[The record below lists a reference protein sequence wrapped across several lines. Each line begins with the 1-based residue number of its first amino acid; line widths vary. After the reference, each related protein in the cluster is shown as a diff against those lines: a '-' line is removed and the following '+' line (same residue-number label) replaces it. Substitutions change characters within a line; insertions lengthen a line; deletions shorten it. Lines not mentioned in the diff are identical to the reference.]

1 MKRFFT
7 FLMAVWALLSI
18 SQTVKAVDFCIM
30 GTFDGKNRPDW
41 TKLDDK
47 NMDLVGTNKYSQT
60 YQCTKAG
67 EYRFRFVVEGWKGEI
82 CPEQSPYDLTQAS
95 PSCDVFYTDQTG
107 RSDNYFYVNMESG
120 KTYTFT
126 LDDTSAKNRKVACTV
141 SGSSTTPTENYAK
154 FYLIGNLKADT
165 DWAEETKTNPF
176 TTTDGKTYTYTF
188 KGVEKTVYFRVVGYE
203 SNGNKFKENLAPDA
217 KEDKALTTTYEEVAY
232 KPYDD
237 AKAWTLNASSD
248 KTYTITLLYNGTTSN
263 PQIKYTEEGGGSVTP
278 PTPSTNPIANR
289 KYSEGYY
296 LVGNFFNFDGPTI
309 NYDDA
314 VFKFKQQKD
323 DAEGNAVYM
332 VEIPATLTA
341 RAQVMSVDATRTPV
355 AVYGPGEVLAI
366 NNSTL
371 PVGTDNQTATTGIQ
385 NLKSST
391 EIKDDGTNYWN
402 MTTRR
407 TQYDGVGQDG
417 SYKYYIT
424 VDKTTGKPSKWEIK
438 YTDLKRVAYLL
449 STNPL
454 GSALTVGSTR
464 VQNTFES
471 DNDKNK
477 ANFGSG
483 RYYGSLYMDKDD
495 EYYGVSNDLR
505 GNENVSKHS
514 YGYGAIENDI
524 DRPTYNKLFLF
535 GNGGLDVTKS
545 ENTKAAANWGTFKCP
560 TEGGVRVLEFN
571 TNKGNNDVE
580 SAHGG
585 TGAEFQM
592 RSDREIITSLSMVGP
607 AIPGTTTGNKWDW
620 ASPVA
625 DMDFD
630 VSENCYKLT
639 IATTEENRNKVFR
652 FVGNHTQKINW
663 FENSNVD
670 QKEMA
675 AKYND
680 DGTFGTGH
688 TASPSDPNEVSYT
701 QTGLDPKDKSN
712 DDKLNILWNRPAGT
726 WTVRFHIYTYSSQDG
741 NAPSFRYFYTINK
754 NSNLE
759 LRDFKDVVYMSEDN
773 VRNIKNRGDYQ
784 YFRTWSDDT
793 AWKRPK
799 NVDVFVVSEVTAADA
814 NNHVG
819 FKLKNINKFDSSE
832 DVIPAKTGVI
842 LALKEN
848 VEVPGAVFHK
858 RKSLITYNTL
868 DIQLEQAKNK
878 ELSYTGEGK
887 TNLLIPCTEAKNIPT
902 ADEEKVNYLF
912 GFYHAIHGL
921 GLDNE
926 TDKHGYIQ
934 NDYLLGFWISNG
946 KGLTY
951 ANSSYLPIKK
961 EIAEKLN
968 LGTSNDFSVLQNQSG
983 SAKKIPAL
991 FFDFGAVDNDVTGI
1005 QGVVE
1010 SKTVL
1015 DGKYYTLSGQQ
1026 VEHPT
1031 VGGIYIHNGK
1041 KYVIK

>member
-1 MKRFFT
+1 
-7 FLMAVWALLSI
+7 MAVWALLSI
-18 SQTVKAVDFCIM
+18 SQTVKAADEVYLLTGENINGAGGSYDIPSNHKM
-30 GTFDGKNRPDW
+30 EPESGD
-41 TKLDDK
+41 
-47 NMDLVGTNKYSQT
+47 T
-60 YQCTKAG
+60 YKIKI
-67 EYRFRFVVEGWKGEI
+67 ESS
-82 CPEQSPYDLTQAS
+82 SP
-95 PSCDVFYTDQTG
+95 DVFYFRVGVNSSNKYQLAPSTDQ
-107 RSDNYFYVNMESG
+107 
-120 KTYTFT
+120 
-126 LDDTSAKNRKVACTV
+126 
-141 SGSSTTPTENYAK
+141 
-154 FYLIGNLKADT
+154 
-165 DWAEETKTNPF
+165 
-176 TTTDGKTYTYTF
+176 
-188 KGVEKTVYFRVVGYE
+188 
-203 SNGNKFKENLAPDA
+203 
-217 KEDKALTTTYEEVAY
+217 EV
-232 KPYDD
+232 
-237 AKAWTLNASSD
+237 LS
-248 KTYTITLLYNGTTSN
+248 I
-263 PQIKYTEEGGGSVTP
+263 TEEGASISAKSASEKDKDAWKVSFDKNTYEYITIHVVIKGETKVWVDGKKKDSGTVTP
-278 PTPSTNPIANR
+278 PTPSGENPIAKR

-296 LVGNFFNFDGPTI
+296 LVGNFFNFDGDDI
-309 NYDDA
+309 NYKDA

-323 DAEGNAVYM
+323 DEEGNAVYM
-332 VEIPATLTA
+332 LEIPATLTA

-355 AVYGPGEVLAI
+355 AVYGPGIVRAI

-371 PVGTDNQTATTGIQ
+371 PVGEDNQTATTGIQ
-385 NLKSST
+385 NLTPST
-391 EIKDDGTNYWN
+391 EMVDDGTNCWD

-407 TQYDGVGQDG
+407 TQSDGVGQDG

-454 GSALTVGSTR
+454 SSALTVGSTR
-464 VQNTFES
+464 AKNTFEGQ
-471 DNDKNK
+471 NDKNQ
-477 ANFGSG
+477 ANFNSG
-483 RYYGSLYMDKDD
+483 KYFGSLYMDKDD
-495 EYYGVSNDLR
+495 EYYGVSNDLAS
-505 GNENVSKHS
+505 NESMRNYS
-514 YGYGAIENDI
+514 YGYGAIENNI

-535 GNGGLDVTKS
+535 GNGGLDVTNDK
-545 ENTKAAANWGTFKCP
+545 NTKAAANWGTFKCP
-560 TEGGVRVLEFN
+560 TESGVYVIEFN
-571 TNKGNNDVE
+571 TNKGDNTTV
-580 SAHGG
+580 SPAHGG
-585 TGAEFQM
+585 TGAEIQKKDY
-592 RSDREIITSLSMVGP
+592 RKVITSLSMVGP

-620 ASPVA
+620 ASTVA
-625 DMDFD
+625 NMDFD

-639 IATTEENRNKVFR
+639 IATTEENRNQVFR
-652 FVGNHTQKINW
+652 FVGNHTQEINW

-670 QKEMA
+670 QSEMA

-680 DGTFGTGH
+680 DGKFGSIGH

-701 QTGLDPKDKSN
+701 QNGLDPKDKSN
-712 DDKLNILWNRPAGT
+712 EDNLNIIWNRPAGT
-726 WTVRFHIYTYSSQDG
+726 WTVRFHIYTYLIGD
-741 NAPSFRYFYTINK
+741 NPSFRYFYTINK

-799 NVDVFVVSEVTAADA
+799 NVDVFVVSEVTPADA

-832 DVIPAKTGVI
+832 DVIPANTGVI

-887 TNLLIPCTEAKNIPT
+887 NNLLVQCFDAKNIPT
-902 ADEEKVNYLF
+902 EDEENVNYLF

-926 TDKHGYIQ
+926 TDKQGYIQ

-951 ANSSYLPIKK
+951 ANSSYLHIKK

-968 LGTSNDFSVLQNQSG
+968 LGTSNDFRVLQNQSG

>member
-18 SQTVKAVDFCIM
+18 SQTVKAANYYITGFFVE
-30 GTFDGKNRPDW
+30 GQEW
-41 TKLDDK
+41 TKLDGK
-47 NMDLVGTNKYSQT
+47 NMESVGNNQYSQT
-60 YQCTKAG
+60 YQCETTGK
-67 EYRFRFVVEGWKGEI
+67 YCFRFAGDDLPYQM
-82 CPEQSPYDLTQAS
+82 CPYQSSYELTKAS
-95 PSCDVFYTDQTG
+95 PSYGVSYTYQEG
-107 RSDNYFYVNMESG
+107 KANNYFFVNMESG
-120 KTYTFT
+120 KAYTFT
-126 LDDTSAKNRKVACTV
+126 FDDSNKTVACKV

-154 FYLIGNLKADT
+154 FYLLGSMNDWKGT
-165 DWAEETKTNPF
+165 DYPF
-176 TTTDGKTYTYTF
+176 TTTDNVSYTCTLSGKSGLLYF
-188 KGVEKTVYFRVVGYE
+188 KPKSSADGTW
-203 SNGNKFKENLAPDA
+203 LAPGA
-217 KEDKALTTTYEEVAY
+217 SNAYITTEYQSTTAGNG
-232 KPYDD
+232 
-237 AKAWTLNASSD
+237 AWMLEASSE
-248 KTYTITLLYNGTTSN
+248 KTYTITLDCSN
-263 PQIKYTEEGGGSVTP
+263 AATPKIKYSEQGSGSVTP
-278 PTPSTNPIANR
+278 PTPLTNPIANR

-296 LVGNFFNFDGPTI
+296 LVGNFFNFDGDTI
-309 NYDDA
+309 NYKDA

-323 DAEGNAVYM
+323 DEEGNAVYM
-332 VEIPATLTA
+332 LEIPATLTA

-371 PVGTDNQTATTGIQ
+371 PVGTDNQTATTGIKD
-385 NLKSST
+385 LKSN
-391 EIKDDGTNYWN
+391 IKIEDGTNYWD

-407 TQYDGVGQDG
+407 TQKDGVGQDG

-424 VDKTTGKPSKWEIK
+424 VDKATGEPSKWEIK
-438 YTDLKRVAYLL
+438 YTDLKRVAFLL
-449 STNPL
+449 STSPF

-464 VQNTFES
+464 AKNTFES
-471 DNDKNK
+471 ENDKPQAAFN
-477 ANFGSG
+477 SG
-483 RYYGSLYMDKDD
+483 KYFGSLYMDNDD
-495 EYYGVSNDLR
+495 EYYGVSNDLA
-505 GNENVSKHS
+505 GNNSLSSS
-514 YGYGAIENDI
+514 YDGYKAIENEI

-535 GNGGLDVTKS
+535 GNGGLDITQSDEAK
-545 ENTKAAANWGTFKCP
+545 KAAANWGTFKCP
-560 TEGGVRVLEFN
+560 ATSGVYVLEFN
-571 TNKGNNDVE
+571 TNKGNGNNE
-580 SAHGG
+580 AAHGG
-585 TGAEFQM
+585 TGAEILIVNN
-592 RSDREIITSLSMVGP
+592 REIITSLSMVGP

-639 IATTEENRNKVFR
+639 IATTEENRNQVFR

-663 FENSNVD
+663 FENSSVD
-670 QKEMA
+670 QSEMA

-701 QTGLDPKDKSN
+701 QNGLDEKDKSN
-712 DDKLNILWNRPAGT
+712 EDNLNIIWNRPAGT
-726 WTVRFHIYTYSSQDG
+726 WTVRFHIYTYSQDG
-741 NAPSFRYFYTINK
+741 NNPSYRYFYTINK

-759 LRDFKDVVYMSEDN
+759 LRDFKDVVYMSEEN
-773 VRNIKNRGDYQ
+773 VRIIKGRGKYQ
-784 YFRTWSDDT
+784 YFRSWSDDT

-814 NNHVG
+814 NNQVG
-819 FKLKNINKFDSSE
+819 FKLKNINNFDTSE
-832 DVIPAKTGVI
+832 DVIPANTGVI
-842 LALKEN
+842 LALKEGD
-848 VEVPGAVFHK
+848 EVPGAVFHK

-878 ELSYTGEGK
+878 DLSYSGKGK
-887 TNLLIPCTEAKNIPT
+887 TNLLVPCGEAKNIPT
-902 ADEEKVNYLF
+902 ADEKNVNYLF

-921 GLDNE
+921 GLDNAS
-926 TDKHGYIQ
+926 DKKGFNQ

-961 EIAEKLN
+961 KTAEKLN
-968 LGTSNDFSVLQNQSG
+968 LGTSNDFSALQNQSAG
-983 SAKKIPAL
+983 AKKIPAL
-991 FFDFGAVDNDVTGI
+991 FFDFSAVDNDVTGI

-1010 SKTVL
+1010 SKSVL

>member
-1 MKRFFT
+1 
-7 FLMAVWALLSI
+7 MAVWALLSI
-18 SQTVKAVDFCIM
+18 SQTVKAADYYIKGSFVE
-30 GTFDGKNRPDW
+30 GQEW
-41 TKLDDK
+41 TKLDGK
-47 NMDLVGTNKYSQT
+47 NMESVGDNKYSQT
-60 YQCTKAG
+60 YQCKTAG
-67 EYRFRFVVEGWKGEI
+67 KYCFRFAGDGLDYEM
-82 CPEQSPYDLTQAS
+82 CPHDPFYELTQVSYGVAS
-95 PSCDVFYTDQTG
+95 TNHDGKANY
-107 RSDNYFYVNMESG
+107 YFYVNMESG

-126 LDDTSAKNRKVACTV
+126 FDNSNPSNRTVACTV
-141 SGSSTTPTENYAK
+141 GGSSTTPTGNFAK
-154 FYLIGNLKADT
+154 FYLVGSMTGWDLENT
-165 DWAEETKTNPF
+165 DYPF
-176 TTTDGKTYTYTF
+176 ATTDGTNYTCTLSGKSGDLYF
-188 KGVEKTVYFRVVGYE
+188 KPKGFLADGTA
-203 SNGNKFKENLAPDA
+203 FKEMLGPDIDTPISTDFQA
-217 KEDKALTTTYEEVAY
+217 VKYGGG
-232 KPYDD
+232 
-237 AKAWTLNASSD
+237 AWTLFNASSG
-248 KTYTITLLYNGTTSN
+248 KTYTITLQYNGATSA
-263 PQIKYTEEGGGSVTP
+263 PQIKYSEQESGSVTP
-278 PTPSTNPIANR
+278 PTPLTNPIANR

-296 LVGNFFNFDGPTI
+296 LVGNFFNFDGDTI
-309 NYDDA
+309 NYKDA

-323 DAEGNAVYM
+323 DKDGNAVYM
-332 VEIPATLTA
+332 LEIPATLTA

-371 PVGTDNQTATTGIQ
+371 PVGTDNQTATTGIKD
-385 NLKSST
+385 LKSN
-391 EIKDDGTNYWN
+391 IKIEDGTNYWD

-407 TQYDGVGQDG
+407 TQNDGVGQDG

-424 VDKTTGKPSKWEIK
+424 VDKATGEPSKWEIK
-438 YTDLKRVAYLL
+438 YTDLKRVAFLL
-449 STNPL
+449 STNPF

-464 VQNTFES
+464 AKNTFES
-471 DNDKNK
+471 ENDKPQAAFN
-477 ANFGSG
+477 SG
-483 RYYGSLYMDKDD
+483 KYFGSLYMDNDD
-495 EYYGVSNDLR
+495 EYYGVSNDLA
-505 GNENVSKHS
+505 GNNSLSSS
-514 YGYGAIENDI
+514 YDGYKAIENEI

-535 GNGGLDVTKS
+535 GNGGLDITQSDEAK
-545 ENTKAAANWGTFKCP
+545 KAAANWGTFKCP
-560 TEGGVRVLEFN
+560 ATSGVFVLELN
-571 TNKGNNDVE
+571 TNKGNGINE
-580 SAHGG
+580 AAHGG
-585 TGAEFQM
+585 TGAEILIANN
-592 RSDREIITSLSMVGP
+592 REIITSLSMVGP

-639 IATTEENRNKVFR
+639 IATTEENRNQVFR

-663 FENSNVD
+663 FENSSVD
-670 QKEMA
+670 QSEKA
-675 AKYND
+675 AMYNA
-680 DGTFGTGH
+680 DGTFGIGH

-701 QTGLDPKDKSN
+701 QNGTAETDKSKDEN
-712 DDKLNILWNRPAGT
+712 LNIIWNRPAGT
-726 WTVRFHIYTYSSQDG
+726 WTVRFHIYTYSQDG
-741 NAPSFRYFYTINK
+741 NNPSYRYFYTINK

-759 LRDFKDVVYMSEDN
+759 LRDFKDVVYMSEEN

-819 FKLKNINKFDSSE
+819 FKLKNINGFDSSE
-832 DVIPAKTGVI
+832 DVIPANTGVI

-848 VEVPGAVFHK
+848 VKVPGAVFHK

-887 TNLLIPCTEAKNIPT
+887 NNLLVQCFDAKNIPT
-902 ADEEKVNYLF
+902 EDEENVNYLF

-926 TDKHGYIQ
+926 TDKQGYIQ

-951 ANSSYLPIKK
+951 ANSSYLHIKK

-968 LGTSNDFSVLQNQSG
+968 LGTSNDFSALQNQSG
-983 SAKKIPAL
+983 SVKKIPAL

>member
-18 SQTVKAVDFCIM
+18 SQTVKAADYYIM
-30 GTFDGKNRPDW
+30 GTFDGGDRGTW
-41 TKLDDK
+41 TKLDGK
-47 NMDLVGTNKYSQT
+47 NMDPVGNKQYSQT

-67 EYRFRFVVEGWKGEI
+67 KYYFVFTGDGLTWQM
-82 CPEQSPYDLTQAS
+82 CPYQSSYELTKAS
-95 PSCDVFYTDQTG
+95 PSYGVSYTYQEG
-107 RSDNYFYVNMESG
+107 KENNYFFVNMESG
-120 KTYTFT
+120 KAYTFT
-126 LDDTSAKNRKVACTV
+126 FDDSNKTVACKV

-154 FYLIGNLKADT
+154 FYLLGSMNDWKGT
-165 DWAEETKTNPF
+165 DYPF
-176 TTTDGKTYTYTF
+176 TTTDNVSYTCTLSGKSGLLYF
-188 KGVEKTVYFRVVGYE
+188 KPKSSADGTW
-203 SNGNKFKENLAPDA
+203 LAPGDNNA
-217 KEDKALTTTYEEVAY
+217 NITTEYQSTTAGNG
-232 KPYDD
+232 
-237 AKAWTLNASSD
+237 AWMLKASSD
-248 KTYTITLLYNGTTSN
+248 KTYTITLDCSN
-263 PQIKYTEEGGGSVTP
+263 AATPKIKYTEEGGGTVTP
-278 PTPSTNPIANR
+278 PTPPTPSGENPIANR

-296 LVGNFFNFDGPTI
+296 LVGNFFNFDGDTI
-309 NYDDA
+309 NYNDA

-332 VEIPATLTA
+332 LEIPATLTA

-385 NLKSST
+385 DLKSN
-391 EIKDDGTNYWN
+391 IKIEDGTNYWN

-407 TQYDGVGQDG
+407 TKRDGVGQDG

-424 VDKTTGKPSKWEIK
+424 VDPTTGEPRKWEIQ

-464 VQNTFES
+464 AKNTFEGE
-471 DNDKNK
+471 NDKIN
-477 ANFGSG
+477 ANFVSG
-483 RYYGSLYMDKDD
+483 KYFGSLYMDKDD
-495 EYYGVSNDLR
+495 EYYGVSNDLAS
-505 GNENVSKHS
+505 NECMSKYS
-514 YGYGAIENDI
+514 YGYGAIANDI

-535 GNGGLDVTKS
+535 GNGGLDVTQSK
-545 ENTKAAANWGTFKCP
+545 NTKAAANWGTFKCP
-560 TEGGVRVLEFN
+560 TESGVYVLEFN
-571 TNKGNNDVE
+571 TNKGDNTAI
-580 SAHGG
+580 SPAHGG
-585 TGAEFQM
+585 TGAEIQKKDY
-592 RSDREIITSLSMVGP
+592 RKAITSLSMVGP

-639 IATTEENRNKVFR
+639 IATTEENRNQVFR
-652 FVGNHTQKINW
+652 FVGNHTQEINW

-670 QKEMA
+670 QSEMA

-680 DGTFGTGH
+680 DGKFGIGH

-701 QTGLDPKDKSN
+701 QNGLDPKDKSN
-712 DDKLNILWNRPAGT
+712 EDNLNIIWNRPAGT
-726 WTVRFHIYTYSSQDG
+726 WTVRFHIYTYLIGD
-741 NAPSFRYFYTINK
+741 NPSFRYFYTINK

-759 LRDFKDVVYMSEDN
+759 LRDFKDVVYMSEEN
-773 VRNIKNRGDYQ
+773 VRNIENRGNYQ

-819 FKLKNINKFDSSE
+819 FKLKNINNFDSSE
-832 DVIPAKTGVI
+832 DVIPANTGVI

-848 VEVPGAVFHK
+848 VKVPGAVFHK

-887 TNLLIPCTEAKNIPT
+887 TNLLEKCFGAKNIPT
-902 ADEEKVNYLF
+902 EDKENVNYLF

-926 TDKHGYIQ
+926 TDKRGYIQ

-968 LGTSNDFSVLQNQSG
+968 LGTRNDFDALQNQSG

-1031 VGGIYIHNGK
+1031 AGGIYIHNGK

>member
-18 SQTVKAVDFCIM
+18 SQTVKAADVTVYFQCPGDWRTPVCAYAYNSETDKNSEWDNAPEGSEFTTSNGVKLWKC
-30 GTFDGKNRPDW
+30 TFDSKYENVIFKEPYVKDVASKQYPSKTGFTVENNYVYTSTGTTGTPLSEFDNGG
-41 TKLDDK
+41 TTPSTFAKL
-47 NMDLVGTNKYSQT
+47 
-60 YQCTKAG
+60 
-67 EYRFRFVVEGWKGEI
+67 
-82 CPEQSPYDLTQAS
+82 
-95 PSCDVFYTDQTG
+95 
-107 RSDNYFYVNMESG
+107 YVWRNI
-120 KTYTFT
+120 
-126 LDDTSAKNRKVACTV
+126 
-141 SGSSTTPTENYAK
+141 SGSSWIDNDFSRE
-154 FYLIGNLKADT
+154 
-165 DWAEETKTNPF
+165 F
-176 TTTDGKTYTYTF
+176 TTSDGKTYQYVFGTDYTNAF
-188 KGVEKTVYFRVVGYE
+188 SNNTEDFYFRVKTESKQYAPQTNDDPVGTEYTSANE
-203 SNGNKFKENLAPDA
+203 SNNGAWKLTMTKGKSYTLIFDYENM
-217 KEDKALTTTYEEVAY
+217 
-232 KPYDD
+232 
-237 AKAWTLNASSD
+237 
-248 KTYTITLLYNGTTSN
+248 
-263 PQIKYTEEGGGSVTP
+263 QIKYSEQGSGTVTP
-278 PTPSTNPIANR
+278 PTPPTPLTNPIANR

-296 LVGNFFNFDGPTI
+296 LVGNFFNFDGDDI
-309 NYDDA
+309 NYKDA

-355 AVYGPGEVLAI
+355 AVYGPGEVFAI

-391 EIKDDGTNYWN
+391 EIVDDGTNCWD

-454 GSALTVGSTR
+454 SLALTVGSTR
-464 VQNTFES
+464 AKNTFEGQ
-471 DNDKNK
+471 NDKNQ
-477 ANFGSG
+477 ANFNSG
-483 RYYGSLYMDKDD
+483 KYFGSLYMDKDD
-495 EYYGVSNDLR
+495 EYYGVSNDLAS
-505 GNENVSKHS
+505 NESMSNYS
-514 YGYGAIENDI
+514 YGYGAIENNI

-535 GNGGLDVTKS
+535 GNGGLDVTQEK
-545 ENTKAAANWGTFKCP
+545 NTKAAANWGTFKCP
-560 TEGGVRVLEFN
+560 TESGVYVIEFN
-571 TNKGNNDVE
+571 TNKGDNTTI
-580 SAHGG
+580 SPAHGG
-585 TGAEFQM
+585 TGAEIQKKDN
-592 RSDREIITSLSMVGP
+592 RKVITSLSMVGP
-607 AIPGTTTGNKWDW
+607 AIPGTTTGNEWDW
-620 ASPVA
+620 ASTVA

-639 IATTEENRNKVFR
+639 IATTEENRNQVFR
-652 FVGNHTQKINW
+652 FVGNHTKEINW

-670 QKEMA
+670 QSEMA

-680 DGTFGTGH
+680 DGKFGIGH

-701 QTGLDPKDKSN
+701 QNGLDPKDKSN
-712 DDKLNILWNRPAGT
+712 EDNLNIIWNRPAGT
-726 WTVRFHIYTYSSQDG
+726 WTVRFHIYTYLIGD
-741 NAPSFRYFYTINK
+741 NPSFRYFYTINK

-773 VRNIKNRGDYQ
+773 VRNIKNRGNYQ

-819 FKLKNINKFDSSE
+819 FKLKNINNFDSSE

-878 ELSYTGEGK
+878 ELRYTGEGK

-926 TDKHGYIQ
+926 TDKQGYNQ
-934 NDYLLGFWISNG
+934 KDYLLGFWISNG

-968 LGTSNDFSVLQNQSG
+968 LGTSYDFRALQNQSG

>member
-1 MKRFFT
+1 
-7 FLMAVWALLSI
+7 MAVWALLSI
-18 SQTVKAVDFCIM
+18 SQTVKATDYYITGFFA
-30 GTFDGKNRPDW
+30 GESEW
-41 TKLDDK
+41 TKLDGK
-47 NMDLVGTNKYSQT
+47 NMESVGNNKYSQT
-60 YQCTKAG
+60 YQCTKSG
-67 EYRFRFVVEGWKGEI
+67 EYHFRFTGDGLGYEM
-82 CPEQSPYDLTQAS
+82 CPHDASCDLTKVSSYGVAS
-95 PSCDVFYTDQTG
+95 TNDEGKANY
-107 RSDNYFYVNMESG
+107 YFYVNMESG

-126 LDDTSAKNRKVACTV
+126 FDNSNPSNRTVACTV
-141 SGSSTTPTENYAK
+141 GGSSSTETGAK
-154 FYLIGNLKADT
+154 YYLIGSMTGWDFDNTDYPFATTDNVTYTCTLSGQSGKLYFKPRSSADKTWLAPGDT
-165 DWAEETKTNPF
+165 DAKITTEYQSTTAGNGAWILEE
-176 TTTDGKTYTYTF
+176 
-188 KGVEKTVYFRVVGYE
+188 
-203 SNGNKFKENLAPDA
+203 
-217 KEDKALTTTYEEVAY
+217 
-232 KPYDD
+232 
-237 AKAWTLNASSD
+237 ASSD
-248 KTYTITLLYNGTTSN
+248 KTYTITLDCSN
-263 PQIKYTEEGGGSVTP
+263 ASAPQIKYSEQGSGGVTP

-296 LVGNFFNFDGPTI
+296 LVGNFFNFDGDTI
-309 NYDDA
+309 NYKDA

-332 VEIPATLTA
+332 LEIPATLTA

-371 PVGTDNQTATTGIQ
+371 PVGTDNQTATTGIKD
-385 NLKSST
+385 LKSN
-391 EIKDDGTNYWN
+391 IKIEDGTNYWD

-407 TQYDGVGQDG
+407 TQKDGVGQDG

-424 VDKTTGKPSKWEIK
+424 VDKATGEPSKWEIK
-438 YTDLKRVAYLL
+438 YTDLKRVAFLL

-454 GSALTVGSTR
+454 SSALTVGSTR
-464 VQNTFES
+464 AKNTFEGPS
-471 DNDKNK
+471 DISQ
-477 ANFGSG
+477 ANFNSG
-483 RYYGSLYMDKDD
+483 KYFGSLYMDKDD
-495 EYYGVSNDLR
+495 EYYGVSNDLSVNR
-505 GNENVSKHS
+505 GVNYCYK
-514 YGYGAIENDI
+514 GYGAIDNNI

-535 GNGGLDVTKS
+535 GNGGLDVTNS
-545 ENTKAAANWGTFKCP
+545 ANTKAAADWGTFKCP
-560 TEGGVRVLEFN
+560 TKSGVYVLEFN
-571 TNKGNNDVE
+571 TNMGNNDIE
-580 SAHGG
+580 KYHGG
-585 TGAEFQM
+585 TGAEI
-592 RSDREIITSLSMVGP
+592 RKADYKVIKSLSMVGP
-607 AIPGTTTGNKWDW
+607 AIPGTTTADGKWIWGSD
-620 ASPVA
+620 VA

-639 IATTEENRNKVFR
+639 IATTDDNKNQVFR
-652 FVGNHTQKINW
+652 FVGNHKQAINW

-670 QKEMA
+670 QSEMA

-680 DGTFGTGH
+680 DGTFGIGH

-701 QTGLDPKDKSN
+701 TNGLTESTDED
-712 DDKLNILWNRPAGT
+712 LNILWNRPAGT
-726 WTVRFHIYTYSSQDG
+726 WTVRFHIYTYSQDG
-741 NAPSFRYFYTINK
+741 NNPSFRYFYTINK

-759 LRDFKDVVYMSEDN
+759 LRDFKDVVYMSEEN
-773 VRNIKNRGDYQ
+773 VRNIKNRGNYQ

-819 FKLKNINKFDSSE
+819 FKLKNINNFDSSE
-832 DVIPAKTGVI
+832 DVIPANTGVI

-848 VEVPGAVFHK
+848 VKVPGAVFHK

-887 TNLLIPCTEAKNIPT
+887 TNLLEKCFGAKNIPT
-902 ADEEKVNYLF
+902 EDKENVNYLF

-926 TDKHGYIQ
+926 TDKRGYIQ

-968 LGTSNDFSVLQNQSG
+968 LGTRNDFDALQNQSG

-1031 VGGIYIHNGK
+1031 AGGIYIHNGK

>member
-18 SQTVKAVDFCIM
+18 SQTGKAANYYITGFFVE
-30 GTFDGKNRPDW
+30 GQEW
-41 TKLDDK
+41 TKLDGK
-47 NMDLVGTNKYSQT
+47 NMESVGNNQYSQT
-60 YQCTKAG
+60 YQCETTGK
-67 EYRFRFVVEGWKGEI
+67 YCFRFAGDDLPYQM
-82 CPEQSPYDLTQAS
+82 CPYQSSYELTKAS
-95 PSCDVFYTDQTG
+95 PSYGVSYTYQEG
-107 RSDNYFYVNMESG
+107 KANNYFFVNMESG
-120 KTYTFT
+120 KAYTFT
-126 LDDTSAKNRKVACTV
+126 FDDSNKTVACKV

-154 FYLIGNLKADT
+154 FYLLGSMNDWKGT
-165 DWAEETKTNPF
+165 DYPF
-176 TTTDGKTYTYTF
+176 TTTDNVTYTCTLSGQSGKLFF
-188 KGVEKTVYFRVVGYE
+188 KPRSSADKTW
-203 SNGNKFKENLAPDA
+203 LAPGDTDA
-217 KEDKALTTTYEEVAY
+217 KITTEYQSTTAGNGAWILEE
-232 KPYDD
+232 
-237 AKAWTLNASSD
+237 ASSD
-248 KTYTITLLYNGTTSN
+248 KTYTITLDCSN
-263 PQIKYTEEGGGSVTP
+263 ASAPQIKYSEQGSGGVTPPTP

-296 LVGNFFNFDGPTI
+296 LVGNFFNFDGDTI
-309 NYDDA
+309 NYKDA

-323 DAEGNAVYM
+323 DEEGNAVYM
-332 VEIPATLTA
+332 LEIPATLTA
-341 RAQVMSVDATRTPV
+341 RAQVMSVDATGTPV

-371 PVGTDNQTATTGIQ
+371 PVGTDNQTATTGIKD
-385 NLKSST
+385 LKSN
-391 EIKDDGTNYWN
+391 IKIEDGTNYWN
-402 MTTRR
+402 METRR
-407 TQYDGVGQDG
+407 TKRDGVGQDG

-424 VDKTTGKPSKWEIK
+424 VDKATGEPSKWEIK
-438 YTDLKRVAYLL
+438 YTDLKRVAFLL

-464 VQNTFES
+464 AKNTFES
-471 DNDKNK
+471 ENDKPQAAFN
-477 ANFGSG
+477 SG
-483 RYYGSLYMDKDD
+483 KYFGSLYMDNDD
-495 EYYGVSNDLR
+495 EYYGVSNDLA
-505 GNENVSKHS
+505 GNNSLSSS
-514 YGYGAIENDI
+514 YGYKAIANEI

-535 GNGGLDVTKS
+535 GNGGLDITQSGEAK
-545 ENTKAAANWGTFKCP
+545 KAAANWGTFKCP
-560 TEGGVRVLEFN
+560 ATSGVYVLEFN
-571 TNKGNNDVE
+571 TNKGNGKNE
-580 SAHGG
+580 AAHGG
-585 TGAEFQM
+585 TGAEILIVNNK
-592 RSDREIITSLSMVGP
+592 EIINSLSMVGP
-607 AIPGTTTGNKWDW
+607 AIPGTTTADGEWNWGSD
-620 ASPVA
+620 VA

-639 IATTEENRNKVFR
+639 IATTDDNKNQVFR

-670 QKEMA
+670 KSEMA

-680 DGTFGTGH
+680 DGTYGIGH

-701 QTGLDPKDKSN
+701 QDGLNKNDKSN
-712 DDKLNILWNRPAGT
+712 EENLDIIWNRPAGT
-726 WTVRFHIYTYSSQDG
+726 WTVRFHIYTYSQNG
-741 NAPSFRYFYTINK
+741 NDPSFRYFYTINK

-759 LRDFKDVVYMSEDN
+759 LRDFKNVVYMSEDN
-773 VRNIKNRGDYQ
+773 VRNIKGRGNYQ
-784 YFRTWSDDT
+784 YFRSWSDDT

-814 NNHVG
+814 NNQVG
-819 FKLKNINKFDSSE
+819 FKLKNINNFDTSE

-842 LALKEN
+842 LALKEGD
-848 VEVPGAVFHK
+848 EVPGAVFHK

-887 TNLLIPCTEAKNIPT
+887 TNLLVPCLGAKNIPT
-902 ADEEKVNYLF
+902 ADEKNVNYLF

-921 GLDNE
+921 GLDNAS
-926 TDKHGYIQ
+926 DKKDFKQ

-968 LGTSNDFSVLQNQSG
+968 LGTSNDFSALQNQPAG
-983 SAKKIPAL
+983 AKKIPAL
-991 FFDFGAVDNDVTGI
+991 FFDFSAVDNDVTGI

-1010 SKTVL
+1010 SKSVL

>member
-18 SQTVKAVDFCIM
+18 SQTVKAADYYIM
-30 GTFDGKNRPDW
+30 GSFVEGQEW
-41 TKLDDK
+41 TKLDGK
-47 NMDLVGTNKYSQT
+47 NMESVGNNKYSQT
-60 YQCTKAG
+60 YQCKTAG
-67 EYRFRFVVEGWKGEI
+67 EYRFRFAGDDLNYQMCPHDASFELTKASSYGVASTNDEGKAN
-82 CPEQSPYDLTQAS
+82 Y
-95 PSCDVFYTDQTG
+95 
-107 RSDNYFYVNMESG
+107 YFYVKMESG

-126 LDDTSAKNRKVACTV
+126 FDNSDSNNRTVACTV
-141 SGSSTTPTENYAK
+141 GGSSTTPTGNFAK
-154 FYLIGNLKADT
+154 FYLVGSMTGWDLENT
-165 DWAEETKTNPF
+165 DYPF
-176 TTTDGKTYTYTF
+176 ATTDGTNYTCTLSGKSGDLYF
-188 KGVEKTVYFRVVGYE
+188 KPKGFLADGTA
-203 SNGNKFKENLAPDA
+203 FKEMLGPDIDTPISTDFQA
-217 KEDKALTTTYEEVAY
+217 VKYGGG
-232 KPYDD
+232 
-237 AKAWTLNASSD
+237 AWTLFNASSN
-248 KTYTITLLYNGTTSN
+248 KTYTITLQYNGATSA
-263 PQIKYTEEGGGSVTP
+263 PQIKYSEQGSGGVTP
-278 PTPSTNPIANR
+278 PAPSTNPIANR

-296 LVGNFFNFDGPTI
+296 LVGNFFNFDGDTI
-309 NYDDA
+309 NYKDA

-323 DAEGNAVYM
+323 DEEGNAVYM
-332 VEIPATLTA
+332 LEIPATLTA

-371 PVGTDNQTATTGIQ
+371 PIGTDNQTATTGIKD
-385 NLKSST
+385 LKSN
-391 EIKDDGTNYWN
+391 IKIEDGTNYWD

-424 VDKTTGKPSKWEIK
+424 VDKATGEPSKWEIK
-438 YTDLKRVAYLL
+438 YTDLKRVAFLL

-454 GSALTVGSTR
+454 SSALTVGSTR
-464 VQNTFES
+464 AKNTFEGQ
-471 DNDKNK
+471 NDKNQ
-477 ANFGSG
+477 ANFKSG
-483 RYYGSLYMDKDD
+483 KYFGSLYMDKDD
-495 EYYGVSNDLR
+495 EYYGVSNDLAS
-505 GNENVSKHS
+505 NESMRNHS
-514 YGYGAIENDI
+514 YGYGAIENNI

-535 GNGGLDVTKS
+535 GNDGLDVTNDK
-545 ENTKAAANWGTFKCP
+545 NTKAAANWGTFKCP
-560 TEGGVRVLEFN
+560 TERGVYVIEFN
-571 TNKGNNDVE
+571 TNKGDNTTI
-580 SAHGG
+580 SPAHGG
-585 TGAEFQM
+585 TGAEIQKKDN
-592 RSDREIITSLSMVGP
+592 RKVITSLSMVGP

-639 IATTEENRNKVFR
+639 IATTEENRNQVFR
-652 FVGNHTQKINW
+652 FVGNHTQEINW

-670 QKEMA
+670 QSEMA

-680 DGTFGTGH
+680 NGKFGIGH

-701 QTGLDPKDKSN
+701 QDGLNKNDKSN
-712 DDKLNILWNRPAGT
+712 EDNLDIIWNRPAGT
-726 WTVRFHIYTYSSQDG
+726 WTVRFHIYTYLNGD
-741 NAPSFRYFYTINK
+741 NPSFRYFYTINK

-759 LRDFKDVVYMSEDN
+759 LRDFKDVVYMSEEN

-799 NVDVFVVSEVTAADA
+799 NVDVFVVSEVTPADA

-819 FKLKNINKFDSSE
+819 FKLKNINNFDSSE
-832 DVIPAKTGVI
+832 DVIPANTGVI

-848 VEVPGAVFHK
+848 VEVPGAVFHT

-878 ELSYTGEGK
+878 ELSYTGD
-887 TNLLIPCTEAKNIPT
+887 NLLEKIFVVKNIPT

-921 GLDNE
+921 GLDNAI
-926 TDKHGYIQ
+926 DKQGYKQ

-968 LGTSNDFSVLQNQSG
+968 LGTSNDFSALQNQSG

>member
-18 SQTVKAVDFCIM
+18 SQTVKAADEVYLLTGQNIN
-30 GTFDGKNRPDW
+30 GAPGNYQIPSNHK
-41 TKLDDK
+41 
-47 NMDLVGTNKYSQT
+47 MDL
-60 YQCTKAG
+60 
-67 EYRFRFVVEGWKGEI
+67 
-82 CPEQSPYDLTQAS
+82 
-95 PSCDVFYTDQTG
+95 
-107 RSDNYFYVNMESG
+107 ESG
-120 KTYTFT
+120 DTYKIKIESNS
-126 LDDTSAKNRKVACTV
+126 D
-141 SGSSTTPTENYAK
+141 
-154 FYLIGNLKADT
+154 
-165 DWAEETKTNPF
+165 AEF
-176 TTTDGKTYTYTF
+176 
-188 KGVEKTVYFRVVGYE
+188 YFRVGVKNQYQ
-203 SNGNKFKENLAPDA
+203 LAPSTDQ
-217 KEDKALTTTYEEVAY
+217 EPL
-232 KPYDD
+232 
-237 AKAWTLNASSD
+237 S
-248 KTYTITLLYNGTTSN
+248 I
-263 PQIKYTEEGGGSVTP
+263 TEEGTPISAKSASEKDKDAWKVSFDKNTYEYITIHVVIKGETKVWVDGKKKSSGTVTP
-278 PTPSTNPIANR
+278 PIPSGKNPIANR

-296 LVGNFFNFDGPTI
+296 LVGNFFNFDGDTI
-309 NYDDA
+309 NYKDA

-332 VEIPATLTA
+332 LEIPATLTA
-341 RAQVMSVDATRTPV
+341 RAQVMSVDATGTPV
-355 AVYGPGEVLAI
+355 AVYGPGEVLPI

-371 PVGTDNQTATTGIQ
+371 PVGADSQTATT
-385 NLKSST
+385 
-391 EIKDDGTNYWN
+391 EIKDLKSNIKIENGTNYWD

-407 TQYDGVGQDG
+407 TKRDGVGQDG

-424 VDKTTGKPSKWEIK
+424 VDPTTGEPIKWEIK

-464 VQNTFES
+464 AKNTFEGH
-471 DNDKNK
+471 NDKNQ
-477 ANFGSG
+477 ANFNSG
-483 RYYGSLYMDKDD
+483 KYFGSLYMDNDD
-495 EYYGVSNDLR
+495 EYYGVSNDLAS
-505 GNENVSKHS
+505 NNSLSSS

-535 GNGGLDVTKS
+535 GNGGLDINQSDEAK
-545 ENTKAAANWGTFKCP
+545 KAAANWGTFKCP
-560 TEGGVRVLEFN
+560 ATSGVYVLEFN
-571 TNKGNNDVE
+571 TNKGNGNNE
-580 SAHGG
+580 AAHGG
-585 TGAEFQM
+585 TGAEILKVTN
-592 RSDREIITSLSMVGP
+592 REVITTLSMVGP

-680 DGTFGTGH
+680 DGKFGIGH

-701 QTGLDPKDKSN
+701 QNGLDKTDKSN
-712 DDKLNILWNRPAGT
+712 EDNLDIIWNRPAGT
-726 WTVRFHIYTYSSQDG
+726 WTVRFHIYTYSQDG
-741 NAPSFRYFYTINK
+741 NNPSYRYFYTINK

-759 LRDFKDVVYMSEDN
+759 LRDFKDVVYMSEEN
-773 VRNIKNRGDYQ
+773 VRNIKNRGNYQ

-799 NVDVFVVSEVTAADA
+799 NVDVFVVSKVTPADETH
-814 NNHVG
+814 NVG
-819 FKLKNINKFDSSE
+819 FELTKINNFDPSE
-832 DVIPAKTGVI
+832 DVIPANTGVI

-848 VEVPGAVFHK
+848 VDVPGAVFHK

-878 ELSYTGEGK
+878 YLSYTGEGK
-887 TNLLIPCTEAKNIPT
+887 NSLLIPCVKAKNIPT
-902 ADEEKVNYLF
+902 QEGDKVNYLF

-921 GLDNE
+921 GLDNAS
-926 TDKHGYIQ
+926 DKQGYNQ

-946 KGLTY
+946 NGMFY
-951 ANSSYLPIKK
+951 SNSCYLQIAKDT
-961 EIAEKLN
+961 AEKLN
-968 LGTSNDFSVLQNQSG
+968 LGTNNNTFGNIPTNSQGVKLV
-983 SAKKIPAL
+983 PAL
-991 FFDFGAVDNDVTGI
+991 LRDFANIDSDVTGI
-1005 QGVVE
+1005 KDVVNNGKL
-1010 SKTVL
+1010 S

-1031 VGGIYIHNGK
+1031 AGGIYIHNGK
-1041 KYVIK
+1041 KYIVK

>member
-1 MKRFFT
+1 
-7 FLMAVWALLSI
+7 MAVWTLLSI
-18 SQTVKAVDFCIM
+18 SQTVKAADYYIM
-30 GTFDGKNRPDW
+30 GSFVEGQEW
-41 TKLDDK
+41 TKLDGK
-47 NMDLVGTNKYSQT
+47 IMESVGNNKYSQT
-60 YQCTKAG
+60 YQCETTGK
-67 EYRFRFVVEGWKGEI
+67 YCFRFAGGDLPYQM
-82 CPEQSPYDLTQAS
+82 CPYQSSYELTKAS
-95 PSCDVFYTDQTG
+95 PSYGVSYTNQEG
-107 RSDNYFYVNMESG
+107 KANNYFFVNMESG
-120 KTYTFT
+120 KAYTFT
-126 LDDTSAKNRKVACTV
+126 FDDSNKTVACKV

-154 FYLIGNLKADT
+154 FYLLGSMNDWKGT
-165 DWAEETKTNPF
+165 DYPF
-176 TTTDGKTYTYTF
+176 TTTDNVSYTCTLSGKSGLLYF
-188 KGVEKTVYFRVVGYE
+188 KPKSSADGTWLASGG
-203 SNGNKFKENLAPDA
+203 SNAYITTEYQSTTAGNG
-217 KEDKALTTTYEEVAY
+217 
-232 KPYDD
+232 
-237 AKAWTLNASSD
+237 AWMLKASSD
-248 KTYTITLLYNGTTSN
+248 KTYTITLDCSN
-263 PQIKYTEEGGGSVTP
+263 AATPKIKYTEEGGGTVTP
-278 PTPSTNPIANR
+278 PTPPTPSGENPIANR
-289 KYSEGYY
+289 LYSEGYY
-296 LVGNFFNFDGPTI
+296 LVGNFFNFDGDTI
-309 NYDDA
+309 NYNDA

-332 VEIPATLTA
+332 LEIPATLTA

-385 NLKSST
+385 DLKSN
-391 EIKDDGTNYWN
+391 IKIEDGTNYWN

-407 TQYDGVGQDG
+407 TKRDGVGQDG

-424 VDKTTGKPSKWEIK
+424 VDPTTGEPRKWEIQ

-464 VQNTFES
+464 VKNTFES
-471 DNDKNK
+471 ENDKPQAAFN
-477 ANFGSG
+477 SG
-483 RYYGSLYMDKDD
+483 KYFGSLYMDNDD
-495 EYYGVSNDLR
+495 DYYGVSNDVASNNSL
-505 GNENVSKHS
+505 SS
-514 YGYGAIENDI
+514 SYYGYNAIENEI
-524 DRPTYNKLFLF
+524 DRPTYDKLFLF
-535 GNGGLDVTKS
+535 GNGGLNITQSDEAK
-545 ENTKAAANWGTFKCP
+545 KAAANWGTFKCP
-560 TEGGVRVLEFN
+560 ATSGIYVLEFN
-571 TNKGNNDVE
+571 TNKGNGNNE
-580 SAHGG
+580 AAHGG
-585 TGAEFQM
+585 TGAEILIVNN
-592 RSDREIITSLSMVGP
+592 SEIINSLSMVGP
-607 AIPGTTTGNKWDW
+607 AIPGTTTADGEWKWGSD
-620 ASPVA
+620 VA

-639 IATTEENRNKVFR
+639 ITTTDDNKNQVFR

-670 QKEMA
+670 QSEMA

-680 DGTFGTGH
+680 NGTFGIGH
-688 TASPSDPNEVSYT
+688 TASPSDPNDVSYT
-701 QTGLDPKDKSN
+701 KDGLNKNDKSN
-712 DDKLNILWNRPAGT
+712 EDNLDILWNRPAGT
-726 WTVRFHIYTYSSQDG
+726 WTVRFHIYTYSQDG
-741 NAPSFRYFYTINK
+741 NNPSFRYFYTINK

-759 LRDFKDVVYMSEDN
+759 LRDFKDVVYMSEEN
-773 VRNIKNRGDYQ
+773 VRNIKNRGNYQ

-819 FKLKNINKFDSSE
+819 FKLKNINNFDSSE
-832 DVIPAKTGVI
+832 DVIPANTGVI

-848 VEVPGAVFHK
+848 VKVPGAVFHK

-887 TNLLIPCTEAKNIPT
+887 TNLLEKCFGAKNIPT
-902 ADEEKVNYLF
+902 EDEKNVNYLF

-926 TDKHGYIQ
+926 TDKQGYNQ
-934 NDYLLGFWISNG
+934 KDYLLGFWISNG

-951 ANSSYLPIKK
+951 ANSSYLRIKK

-968 LGTSNDFSVLQNQSG
+968 LGTRNDFDALQNQSG

-1031 VGGIYIHNGK
+1031 AGGIYIHNGK

>member
-18 SQTVKAVDFCIM
+18 SQTVKAADYYIKGSFVE
-30 GTFDGKNRPDW
+30 GQEW
-41 TKLDDK
+41 TKLDGK
-47 NMDLVGTNKYSQT
+47 NMESVGDNKYSQT
-60 YQCTKAG
+60 YQCKTAG
-67 EYRFRFVVEGWKGEI
+67 KYCFRFAGDGLDYEM
-82 CPEQSPYDLTQAS
+82 CPHDPFYELTQVSYGVAS
-95 PSCDVFYTDQTG
+95 TNHDGKANY
-107 RSDNYFYVNMESG
+107 YFYVNMESG

-126 LDDTSAKNRKVACTV
+126 FDNSNPSNRTVACTV
-141 SGSSTTPTENYAK
+141 GGSSTTPTGNFAK
-154 FYLIGNLKADT
+154 FYLVGSMTGWNLKNT
-165 DWAEETKTNPF
+165 DYPF
-176 TTTDGKTYTYTF
+176 ATTDGTNYTCTLSGKSGDLYF
-188 KGVEKTVYFRVVGYE
+188 KPKGFLADGTA
-203 SNGNKFKENLAPDA
+203 FKEMLGPDIDTPISTDFQA
-217 KEDKALTTTYEEVAY
+217 VKYGGG
-232 KPYDD
+232 
-237 AKAWTLNASSD
+237 AWTLFNASSG
-248 KTYTITLLYNGTTSN
+248 KTYTITLQYNGATSA
-263 PQIKYTEEGGGSVTP
+263 PQIKYSEQESGSVTP
-278 PTPSTNPIANR
+278 PTPLTNPIANR

-296 LVGNFFNFDGPTI
+296 LVGNFFNFDGDTI
-309 NYDDA
+309 NYKDA

-323 DAEGNAVYM
+323 DKDGNAVYM
-332 VEIPATLTA
+332 LEIPATLTA

-371 PVGTDNQTATTGIQ
+371 PVGTDNQTATTGIKD
-385 NLKSST
+385 LKSN
-391 EIKDDGTNYWN
+391 IKIEDGTNYWD

-407 TQYDGVGQDG
+407 TQNDGVGQDG

-424 VDKTTGKPSKWEIK
+424 VDKATGEPSKWEIK
-438 YTDLKRVAYLL
+438 YTDLKRVAFLL
-449 STNPL
+449 STNPF

-464 VQNTFES
+464 AKNTFES
-471 DNDKNK
+471 ENDKPQAAFN
-477 ANFGSG
+477 SG
-483 RYYGSLYMDKDD
+483 KYFGSLYMDNDD
-495 EYYGVSNDLR
+495 EYYGVSNDLA
-505 GNENVSKHS
+505 GNNSLS
-514 YGYGAIENDI
+514 SFYDGYKAIKNEI

-535 GNGGLDVTKS
+535 GNGGLDITQSDEAK
-545 ENTKAAANWGTFKCP
+545 KAAANWGTFKCP
-560 TEGGVRVLEFN
+560 ATSGVYVLEFN
-571 TNKGNNDVE
+571 TNKGNGINE
-580 SAHGG
+580 AAHGG
-585 TGAEFQM
+585 TGAEILIANN
-592 RSDREIITSLSMVGP
+592 REIITSLSMVGP

-639 IATTEENRNKVFR
+639 IATTEENRNQVFR

-663 FENSNVD
+663 FENSSVD
-670 QKEMA
+670 QSEKA
-675 AKYND
+675 AIYNA
-680 DGTFGTGH
+680 DGTFGIGH

-701 QTGLDPKDKSN
+701 QNGTAETDKSKDEN
-712 DDKLNILWNRPAGT
+712 LNIIWNRPAGT
-726 WTVRFHIYTYSSQDG
+726 WTVRFHIYTYSQDG
-741 NAPSFRYFYTINK
+741 NNPSYRYFYTINK

-759 LRDFKDVVYMSEDN
+759 LRDFKDVVYMSEEN

-799 NVDVFVVSEVTAADA
+799 DVDVFVVSEVTAADA

-819 FKLKNINKFDSSE
+819 FKLKNINGFDSSE
-832 DVIPAKTGVI
+832 DVIPANTGVI

-848 VEVPGAVFHK
+848 VKVPGAVFHK

-887 TNLLIPCTEAKNIPT
+887 NNLLVQCFDAKNIPT
-902 ADEEKVNYLF
+902 EDEENVNYLF

-926 TDKHGYIQ
+926 TDKQGYIQ

-951 ANSSYLPIKK
+951 ANSSYLHIKK

-968 LGTSNDFSVLQNQSG
+968 LGTSNDFSALQNQSG

>member
-7 FLMAVWALLSI
+7 FLMAVWTLLSI
-18 SQTVKAVDFCIM
+18 SQTVKAANYYITGFFVE
-30 GTFDGKNRPDW
+30 GQEW
-41 TKLDDK
+41 TKLDGK
-47 NMDLVGTNKYSQT
+47 NMESVGNNQYSQT
-60 YQCTKAG
+60 YQCETTGKYCFRFAGDDLPYQMCPYQSSYELTKASSSYG
-67 EYRFRFVVEGWKGEI
+67 VSYTYQEGK
-82 CPEQSPYDLTQAS
+82 AN
-95 PSCDVFYTDQTG
+95 
-107 RSDNYFYVNMESG
+107 NYFFVNMESG
-120 KTYTFT
+120 KAYTFT
-126 LDDTSAKNRKVACTV
+126 FDDSNKTVACKV

-154 FYLIGNLKADT
+154 FYLLGSMNEWKGT
-165 DWAEETKTNPF
+165 DYPF
-176 TTTDGKTYTYTF
+176 TTTDNVSYTCTLSGKSGLLYF
-188 KGVEKTVYFRVVGYE
+188 KPKSSADGTW
-203 SNGNKFKENLAPDA
+203 LAPGA
-217 KEDKALTTTYEEVAY
+217 SNAYITTEYQSTTAGNG
-232 KPYDD
+232 
-237 AKAWTLNASSD
+237 AWMLEASSD
-248 KTYTITLLYNGTTSN
+248 KTYTITLDCSN
-263 PQIKYTEEGGGSVTP
+263 AATPKIKYSEQGSGSVTP
-278 PTPSTNPIANR
+278 PTPLTNPIANR

-296 LVGNFFNFDGPTI
+296 LVGNFFNFDGDTI
-309 NYDDA
+309 NYKDA

-323 DAEGNAVYM
+323 DEEGNAVYM
-332 VEIPATLTA
+332 LEIPATLTA

-371 PVGTDNQTATTGIQ
+371 PVGTDNQTATTGIKD
-385 NLKSST
+385 LKSN
-391 EIKDDGTNYWN
+391 IKIEDGTNYWD

-407 TQYDGVGQDG
+407 TQNDGVGQDG

-424 VDKTTGKPSKWEIK
+424 VDKATGEPSKWEIK
-438 YTDLKRVAYLL
+438 YTDLKRVAFLL
-449 STNPL
+449 STNPF

-464 VQNTFES
+464 AKNTFES
-471 DNDKNK
+471 ENDKPQAAFN
-477 ANFGSG
+477 SG
-483 RYYGSLYMDKDD
+483 RYFGSLYMDNDD
-495 EYYGVSNDLR
+495 EYYGVSNDLA
-505 GNENVSKHS
+505 GNNSLSSS
-514 YGYGAIENDI
+514 YNGYKAIKNEI

-535 GNGGLDVTKS
+535 GNGGLDITQSGEAK
-545 ENTKAAANWGTFKCP
+545 KAAANWGTFKCP
-560 TEGGVRVLEFN
+560 ATSGVYVLEFN
-571 TNKGNNDVE
+571 TNKGNGNNE
-580 SAHGG
+580 AAHGG
-585 TGAEFQM
+585 TGAEILIVNNQ
-592 RSDREIITSLSMVGP
+592 EIITSLSMVGP

-639 IATTEENRNKVFR
+639 IATTEENRNQVFR

-663 FENSNVD
+663 FENSSVD
-670 QKEMA
+670 QSEKA

-680 DGTFGTGH
+680 DGTFGIGH

-701 QTGLDPKDKSN
+701 QNGLDKTDKSN
-712 DDKLNILWNRPAGT
+712 EDNLDIIWNRPAGT
-726 WTVRFHIYTYSSQDG
+726 WTVRFHIYTYSQDG
-741 NAPSFRYFYTINK
+741 NNPSYRYFYTINK

-759 LRDFKDVVYMSEDN
+759 LRDFKDVVYMSEEN
-773 VRNIKNRGDYQ
+773 VRHIKGRGDYQ

-819 FKLKNINKFDSSE
+819 FKLKNINNFDSSE

-887 TNLLIPCTEAKNIPT
+887 NNLLVKCFDAKNIPT
-902 ADEEKVNYLF
+902 EDEENVNYLF

-921 GLDNE
+921 GLDNA
-926 TDKHGYIQ
+926 TDKQGYIQ

-968 LGTSNDFSVLQNQSG
+968 LGTSNDFSALQNQSG

-991 FFDFGAVDNDVTGI
+991 FFDFSAVDNDVTGI

-1010 SKTVL
+1010 SKSVL

>member
-18 SQTVKAVDFCIM
+18 SQTVKAADYYIM
-30 GTFDGKNRPDW
+30 GSFVEGQEW
-41 TKLDDK
+41 TKLDGQ
-47 NMDLVGTNKYSQT
+47 NMKSVGNNVYSQT
-60 YQCTKAG
+60 YQCKTAG
-67 EYRFRFVVEGWKGEI
+67 KYCFRFAGDDLPYQM
-82 CPEQSPYDLTQAS
+82 CPAVASYDLTKVS
-95 PSCDVFYTDQTG
+95 SYGVSYTNHQG
-107 RSDNYFYVNMESG
+107 KENYYFCVNMESG

-126 LDDTSAKNRKVACTV
+126 FDNSDSNNRTVACTV
-141 SGSSTTPTENYAK
+141 SGGIVTPTENYSK
-154 FYLIGNLKADT
+154 FYLIGNMNGWDQSNT
-165 DWAEETKTNPF
+165 DYPFETS
-176 TTTDGKTYTYTF
+176 DGKTYTCTLSGQSGMLYF
-188 KGVEKTVYFRVVGYE
+188 KPKRFSADGSAITNEEMLGPNTDTPISTEFQ
-203 SNGNKFKENLAPDA
+203 LA
-217 KEDKALTTTYEEVAY
+217 KYGQG
-232 KPYDD
+232 
-237 AKAWTLNASSD
+237 AWTIPEASSD
-248 KTYTITLLYNGTTSN
+248 KTYTITLDYSDAEN
-263 PQIKYTEEGGGSVTP
+263 PKIKYTEQGSGTVTP
-278 PTPSTNPIANR
+278 PIPSGENPIANR

-296 LVGNFFNFDGPTI
+296 LVGNFFNFDGEKI
-309 NYDDA
+309 NYKDA

-323 DAEGNAVYM
+323 DEKGNAVYM
-332 VEIPATLTA
+332 LEIPATLTA

-355 AVYGPGEVLAI
+355 AVYGPGIVRAI

-371 PVGTDNQTATTGIQ
+371 PVGEDNQTATTGIQ
-385 NLKSST
+385 NLTPSP
-391 EIKDDGTNYWN
+391 EIVDDGTNCWD

-407 TQYDGVGQDG
+407 TKFGGVGQDG

-424 VDKTTGKPSKWEIK
+424 VDPTTGEPIKWEIK

-449 STNPL
+449 STNPF

-471 DNDKNK
+471 GNESEKIK
-477 ANFGSG
+477 ANFSSG
-483 RYYGSLYMDKDD
+483 KYFGSLYMNKDD
-495 EYYGVSNDLR
+495 EYYGISNDVR
-505 GNENVSKHS
+505 SNDGVRNK
-514 YGYGAIENDI
+514 YIYGGYGAIVNEI
-524 DRPTYNKLFLF
+524 DRPTYNKLFLL
-535 GNGGLDVTKS
+535 GNGGLDVTQKN
-545 ENTKAAANWGTFKCP
+545 NTKVAANWGTFKCS
-560 TEGGVRVLEFN
+560 TESGVYVLEFN
-571 TNKGNNDVE
+571 TNKGHTEIEKD
-580 SAHGG
+580 HGG
-585 TGAEFQM
+585 VGAEVWKIDNQKV
-592 RSDREIITSLSMVGP
+592 ITSLSMVGP

-620 ASPVA
+620 ASTVA

-639 IATTEENRNKVFR
+639 IATTDENRNQVFR
-652 FVGNHTQKINW
+652 FVGNHTQEINW

-670 QKEMA
+670 PAEKA
-675 AKYND
+675 AIYNN
-680 DGTFGTGH
+680 DGTFGIGH

-701 QTGLDPKDKSN
+701 QNGTNETDKSKDEN
-712 DDKLNILWNRPAGT
+712 LNIIWNRPAGT
-726 WTVRFHIYTYSSQDG
+726 WTVRFHIYTYSQDG

-759 LRDFKDVVYMSEDN
+759 LRDFKDVVYMSEKN
-773 VRNIKNRGDYQ
+773 VRNIKNRGVYQ

-799 NVDVFVVSEVTAADA
+799 NVDVFVVSEVTPADA

-819 FKLKNINKFDSSE
+819 FKLKNINNFDPSE

-878 ELSYTGEGK
+878 YLSYTGEGK

-921 GLDNE
+921 GLDNA
-926 TDKHGYIQ
+926 TDKQGYNQ

-968 LGTSNDFSVLQNQSG
+968 LGTSNDFSALQKQSG

>member
-18 SQTVKAVDFCIM
+18 SQTVKAADYYIKGSFVE
-30 GTFDGKNRPDW
+30 GQEW
-41 TKLDDK
+41 TKLDGK
-47 NMDLVGTNKYSQT
+47 NMESVGDNKYSQT
-60 YQCTKAG
+60 YQCKTAG
-67 EYRFRFVVEGWKGEI
+67 KYCFRFAGDGLDYEM
-82 CPEQSPYDLTQAS
+82 CPHDPFYELTQVSYGVAS
-95 PSCDVFYTDQTG
+95 TNHDGKANY
-107 RSDNYFYVNMESG
+107 YFYVNMESG

-126 LDDTSAKNRKVACTV
+126 FDNSNPSNRTVACTV
-141 SGSSTTPTENYAK
+141 GGSSTTPTGNFAK
-154 FYLIGNLKADT
+154 FYLVGSMTGWDLENT
-165 DWAEETKTNPF
+165 DYPF
-176 TTTDGKTYTYTF
+176 ATTDGTNYTCTLSGKSGDLYF
-188 KGVEKTVYFRVVGYE
+188 KPKGFLADGTA
-203 SNGNKFKENLAPDA
+203 FKEMLGPDIDTPISTDFQA
-217 KEDKALTTTYEEVAY
+217 VKYGGG
-232 KPYDD
+232 
-237 AKAWTLNASSD
+237 AWTLFNASSG
-248 KTYTITLLYNGTTSN
+248 KTYTITLQYNGATSA
-263 PQIKYTEEGGGSVTP
+263 PQIKYSEQESGSVTP
-278 PTPSTNPIANR
+278 PTPLTNPIANR

-296 LVGNFFNFDGPTI
+296 LVGNFFNFDGDTI
-309 NYDDA
+309 NYKDA

-323 DAEGNAVYM
+323 DKDGNAVYM
-332 VEIPATLTA
+332 LEIPATLTA

-371 PVGTDNQTATTGIQ
+371 PVGTDNQTATTGIKD
-385 NLKSST
+385 LKSN
-391 EIKDDGTNYWN
+391 IKIEDGTNYWD

-407 TQYDGVGQDG
+407 TQNDGVGQDG

-424 VDKTTGKPSKWEIK
+424 VDKATGEPSKWEIK
-438 YTDLKRVAYLL
+438 YTDLKRVAFLL
-449 STNPL
+449 STNPF

-464 VQNTFES
+464 AKNTFES
-471 DNDKNK
+471 ENDKPQAAFN
-477 ANFGSG
+477 SG
-483 RYYGSLYMDKDD
+483 KYFGSLYMDNDD
-495 EYYGVSNDLR
+495 EYYGVSNDLA
-505 GNENVSKHS
+505 GNNSLSSS
-514 YGYGAIENDI
+514 YDGYKAIENEI

-535 GNGGLDVTKS
+535 GNGGLDITQSDEAK
-545 ENTKAAANWGTFKCP
+545 KAAVNWGTFKCP
-560 TEGGVRVLEFN
+560 ATSGVYVLEFN
-571 TNKGNNDVE
+571 TNKGNGINE
-580 SAHGG
+580 AAHGG
-585 TGAEFQM
+585 TGAEILIANN
-592 RSDREIITSLSMVGP
+592 REIITSLSMVGP

-639 IATTEENRNKVFR
+639 IATTEENRNQVFR

-663 FENSNVD
+663 FENSSVD
-670 QKEMA
+670 QSEKA
-675 AKYND
+675 AIYNA
-680 DGTFGTGH
+680 DGTFGIGH

-701 QTGLDPKDKSN
+701 QNGTAETDKSKDEN
-712 DDKLNILWNRPAGT
+712 LNIIWNRPAGT
-726 WTVRFHIYTYSSQDG
+726 WTVRFHIYTYSQDG
-741 NAPSFRYFYTINK
+741 NNPSYRYFYTINK

-759 LRDFKDVVYMSEDN
+759 LRDFKDVVYMSEEN

-819 FKLKNINKFDSSE
+819 FKLKNINGFDSSE
-832 DVIPAKTGVI
+832 DVIPANTGVI

-848 VEVPGAVFHK
+848 VKVPGAVFHK

-887 TNLLIPCTEAKNIPT
+887 NNLLVQCFDAKNIPT
-902 ADEEKVNYLF
+902 EDEENVNYLF

-926 TDKHGYIQ
+926 TDKQGYIQ

-951 ANSSYLPIKK
+951 ANSSYLHIKK

-968 LGTSNDFSVLQNQSG
+968 LGTSNDFSALQNQSG

>member
-18 SQTVKAVDFCIM
+18 SQTGKAANYYITGFFVE
-30 GTFDGKNRPDW
+30 GQEW
-41 TKLDDK
+41 TKLDGK
-47 NMDLVGTNKYSQT
+47 NMESVGNNQYSQT
-60 YQCTKAG
+60 YQCETTGK
-67 EYRFRFVVEGWKGEI
+67 YCFRFAGDDLPYQM
-82 CPEQSPYDLTQAS
+82 CPYQSSYELTKVS
-95 PSCDVFYTDQTG
+95 PSYGVSYTYQEG
-107 RSDNYFYVNMESG
+107 KANNYFFVNMESG
-120 KTYTFT
+120 KAYTFT
-126 LDDTSAKNRKVACTV
+126 FDDSNKTVACKV

-154 FYLIGNLKADT
+154 FYLLGSMNDWKGT
-165 DWAEETKTNPF
+165 DYPF
-176 TTTDGKTYTYTF
+176 TTTDNVSYTCTLSGKSGLLYF
-188 KGVEKTVYFRVVGYE
+188 KPKSSADGTW
-203 SNGNKFKENLAPDA
+203 LAPGA
-217 KEDKALTTTYEEVAY
+217 SNAYITTEYQSTTAGNG
-232 KPYDD
+232 
-237 AKAWTLNASSD
+237 AWMLEASSD
-248 KTYTITLLYNGTTSN
+248 KTYTITLDCSN
-263 PQIKYTEEGGGSVTP
+263 AATPKIKYSEQGSGSVTP
-278 PTPSTNPIANR
+278 PTPLTNPIANR

-296 LVGNFFNFDGPTI
+296 LVGNFFNFDGDTI
-309 NYDDA
+309 NYKDA

-323 DAEGNAVYM
+323 DEEGNAVYM
-332 VEIPATLTA
+332 LEIPATLTA

-371 PVGTDNQTATTGIQ
+371 PVGTDNQTATTGIKD
-385 NLKSST
+385 LKSN
-391 EIKDDGTNYWN
+391 IKIEDGTNYWD

-407 TQYDGVGQDG
+407 TQYAGVGQDG

-424 VDKTTGKPSKWEIK
+424 VDKATGEPSKWEIK
-438 YTDLKRVAYLL
+438 YTDLKRVAFLL

-454 GSALTVGSTR
+454 SSALTVGSTR
-464 VQNTFES
+464 VKNTFEGH
-471 DNDKNK
+471 NDIIH
-477 ANFGSG
+477 ANFSSG
-483 RYYGSLYMDKDD
+483 KYFGSLYMDTDD
-495 EYYGVSNDLR
+495 EYYGVSNDLASR
-505 GNENVSKHS
+505 ESLNSS
-514 YGYGAIENDI
+514 YGYKAIDNEI

-535 GNGGLDVTKS
+535 GNGGLDITQS
-545 ENTKAAANWGTFKCP
+545 ANTKGAANWGTFKCS
-560 TEGGVRVLEFN
+560 TESGVYILEFN
-571 TNKGNNDVE
+571 TNKGNNTY
-580 SAHGG
+580 SPAHGG
-585 TGAEFQM
+585 TGAEFWI
-592 RSDREIITSLSMVGP
+592 RSDRKTINSLSMVGP
-607 AIPGTTTGNKWDW
+607 AIPGTTTADGEWKW

-639 IATTEENRNKVFR
+639 ITTTEENRNKVFR
-652 FVGNHTQKINW
+652 FVGNHTQMINW

-670 QKEMA
+670 QSEMA

-680 DGTFGTGH
+680 DGTFGIGH

-701 QTGLDPKDKSN
+701 QNGLDPKDKSN
-712 DDKLNILWNRPAGT
+712 EDNLDIRWNRPAGT
-726 WTVRFHIYTYSSQDG
+726 WTVRFHIYTYSQDG
-741 NAPSFRYFYTINK
+741 NTPSFRYFYTINK

-759 LRDFKDVVYMSEDN
+759 LRDFKDVVYMSEEN

-799 NVDVFVVSEVTAADA
+799 NVDVFVVSEVTAADKTH
-814 NNHVG
+814 NVG
-819 FKLKNINKFDSSE
+819 FELKNINNFDKSE
-832 DVIPAKTGVI
+832 DVIPANTGVI
-842 LALKEN
+842 LALKEDA
-848 VEVPGAVFHK
+848 EVPGAVFHN

-868 DIQLEQAKNK
+868 VIPLEQAKNK
-878 ELSYTGEGK
+878 DLSYTGEGK
-887 TNLLIPCTEAKNIPT
+887 TNLLIPCVEAKNIPT
-902 ADEEKVNYLF
+902 ADEGNVNYLF

-921 GLDNE
+921 GLDNA
-926 TDKHGYIQ
+926 TDKQGYNQ

-961 EIAEKLN
+961 AIAEKLN
-968 LGTSNDFSVLQNQSG
+968 LGTSNDFSALQNQSV

>member
-1 MKRFFT
+1 MKRFFM

-18 SQTVKAVDFCIM
+18 SQTVKAADYYIM
-30 GTFDGKNRPDW
+30 GTFDGGDRGTW
-41 TKLDDK
+41 TKLDGK
-47 NMDLVGTNKYSQT
+47 NMDPVGNNQYSQT

-67 EYRFRFVVEGWKGEI
+67 VYHFVFAGDGLTWQM
-82 CPEQSPYDLTQAS
+82 CPYQSSYELTKAS
-95 PSCDVFYTDQTG
+95 PSYGVSYTYQEG
-107 RSDNYFYVNMESG
+107 KANNYFFVNMESG
-120 KTYTFT
+120 KAYTFT
-126 LDDTSAKNRKVACTV
+126 FDDSNKTVACKV

-154 FYLIGNLKADT
+154 FYLLGNMNDWKGT
-165 DWAEETKTNPF
+165 DYPF
-176 TTTDGKTYTYTF
+176 TTTDNVTYTCTLSGKSGLLYF
-188 KGVEKTVYFRVVGYE
+188 KPKSLADGTW
-203 SNGNKFKENLAPDA
+203 LAPGDNNA
-217 KEDKALTTTYEEVAY
+217 NITTEYQSTTAGNG
-232 KPYDD
+232 
-237 AKAWTLNASSD
+237 AWMLEASSG
-248 KTYTITLLYNGTTSN
+248 KTYTITLDCSN
-263 PQIKYTEEGGGSVTP
+263 AATPKIKYSEQGSGGVTPPTP

-296 LVGNFFNFDGPTI
+296 LVGNFFNFDGDTI
-309 NYDDA
+309 NYKDA

-323 DAEGNAVYM
+323 DEEGNAVYM
-332 VEIPATLTA
+332 LEIPATLTA

-371 PVGTDNQTATTGIQ
+371 PVGTDNQTATTGIKD
-385 NLKSST
+385 LKSN
-391 EIKDDGTNYWN
+391 IKIEDGTNYWD

-407 TQYDGVGQDG
+407 TQNDGVGQDG

-424 VDKTTGKPSKWEIK
+424 VDKATGEPSKWEIK
-438 YTDLKRVAYLL
+438 YTDLKRVAFLL
-449 STNPL
+449 STNPF

-464 VQNTFES
+464 AKNTFES
-471 DNDKNK
+471 ENDKPQAAFN
-477 ANFGSG
+477 SG
-483 RYYGSLYMDKDD
+483 KYFGSLYMDNDD
-495 EYYGVSNDLR
+495 EYYGVSNDLA
-505 GNENVSKHS
+505 GNNSLSSS
-514 YGYGAIENDI
+514 YDGYKAIENEI

-535 GNGGLDVTKS
+535 GNGGLDITQSDEAK
-545 ENTKAAANWGTFKCP
+545 KAAANWGTFKCP
-560 TEGGVRVLEFN
+560 ATSGVYVLEFN
-571 TNKGNNDVE
+571 TNKGNGNNE
-580 SAHGG
+580 AAHGG
-585 TGAEFQM
+585 TGAEILIVNNT
-592 RSDREIITSLSMVGP
+592 EIINSLSMVGP

-639 IATTEENRNKVFR
+639 IATTEENRNQVFR

-663 FENSNVD
+663 FENSSVD
-670 QKEMA
+670 QSEMA

-680 DGTFGTGH
+680 DGTFGIGH

-701 QTGLDPKDKSN
+701 QNGLDEKDKSN
-712 DDKLNILWNRPAGT
+712 EDNLNIIWNRPAGT
-726 WTVRFHIYTYSSQDG
+726 WTVRFHIYTYSQDG
-741 NAPSFRYFYTINK
+741 NNPSYRYFYTINK

-759 LRDFKDVVYMSEDN
+759 LRDFKDVVYMSEEN

-819 FKLKNINKFDSSE
+819 FKLKNINNFDSSE
-832 DVIPAKTGVI
+832 DVIPANTGVI

-887 TNLLIPCTEAKNIPT
+887 NNLLVQCFDAKNIPT
-902 ADEEKVNYLF
+902 EDEENVNYLF

-926 TDKHGYIQ
+926 TDKQGYIQ

-968 LGTSNDFSVLQNQSG
+968 LGTRNDFSALQNQSG

>member
-18 SQTVKAVDFCIM
+18 SQTVKAANYYIM
-30 GTFDGKNRPDW
+30 GSFVEGQEWAKLDGKNMESGE
-41 TKLDDK
+41 
-47 NMDLVGTNKYSQT
+47 NNKYSQT
-60 YQCTKAG
+60 YLCKTTGK
-67 EYRFRFVVEGWKGEI
+67 YCFRFAGDDLPYQM
-82 CPEQSPYDLTQAS
+82 CPHDASFELTKVSSYGVAS
-95 PSCDVFYTDQTG
+95 TNDAGKANY
-107 RSDNYFYVNMESG
+107 YFYVNMESG

-126 LDDTSAKNRKVACTV
+126 FDNSNPSNRTVACTV
-141 SGSSTTPTENYAK
+141 GGSSTTPTGNFAK
-154 FYLIGNLKADT
+154 FYLVGSMTGWDLENT
-165 DWAEETKTNPF
+165 DYPF
-176 TTTDGKTYTYTF
+176 ATTDGTNYTCTLSGKSGDLYF
-188 KGVEKTVYFRVVGYE
+188 KPKGFLADGTA
-203 SNGNKFKENLAPDA
+203 FKEMLGPDIDTPISTDFQA
-217 KEDKALTTTYEEVAY
+217 VKYGGG
-232 KPYDD
+232 
-237 AKAWTLNASSD
+237 AWTLFNASSD
-248 KTYTITLLYNGTTSN
+248 KTYTITLQYNGVTSA
-263 PQIKYTEEGGGSVTP
+263 PQIKYSEQESGSVTP
-278 PTPSTNPIANR
+278 PTPLTNPIANR

-332 VEIPATLTA
+332 LEIPATLTA

-355 AVYGPGEVLAI
+355 AVYGPGSVLAI

-371 PVGTDNQTATTGIQ
+371 PVGEDNQTATTGIQ
-385 NLKSST
+385 NLTPST
-391 EIKDDGTNYWN
+391 KIEDDGTNCWD

-407 TQYDGVGQDG
+407 TKFDGVGQDG

-424 VDKTTGKPSKWEIK
+424 VDKATGEPSKWEIK
-438 YTDLKRVAYLL
+438 YTDLKRVAFLL

-464 VQNTFES
+464 VKNTFEGQS
-471 DNDKNK
+471 DMIH
-477 ANFGSG
+477 ANFSSG
-483 RYYGSLYMDKDD
+483 KYFGSLYMDTDD
-495 EYYGVSNDLR
+495 EYYGVSNDVA
-505 GNENVSKHS
+505 GNNSLS
-514 YGYGAIENDI
+514 STYGYKAIRNEI

-535 GNGGLDVTKS
+535 GNGGLDITQS
-545 ENTKAAANWGTFKCP
+545 ANTKGAANWGTFKCSA
-560 TEGGVRVLEFN
+560 ERGVYILEFN
-571 TNKGNNDVE
+571 TNKGNNTYSPD
-580 SAHGG
+580 HGG
-585 TGAEFQM
+585 TGAEFWI
-592 RSDREIITSLSMVGP
+592 RSDRKTINSLSMVGP
-607 AIPGTTTGNKWDW
+607 AIPGTTTADGEWNW
-620 ASPVA
+620 ASDVA

-639 IATTEENRNKVFR
+639 IATTDDNKNQVFR
-652 FVGNHTQKINW
+652 FVGNHTQMINW

-670 QKEMA
+670 QSEMA

-680 DGTFGTGH
+680 DGKFGIGH

-701 QTGLDPKDKSN
+701 QDGLNKTDKSN
-712 DDKLNILWNRPAGT
+712 EDNLDIIWNRPAGT
-726 WTVRFHIYTYSSQDG
+726 WTVRFHIYTYSLDG
-741 NAPSFRYFYTINK
+741 NTPSFRYFYTINK

-759 LRDFKDVVYMSEDN
+759 LRDFKDVVYMSEGN

-799 NVDVFVVSEVTAADA
+799 NVDVFVVSEVTPADA

-819 FKLKNINKFDSSE
+819 FKLKNINNFDSSE

-848 VEVPGAVFHK
+848 VDVPGAVFHK

-878 ELSYTGEGK
+878 DLSYTGEGK
-887 TNLLIPCTEAKNIPT
+887 NNLLVQCIDTKNIPT
-902 ADEEKVNYLF
+902 EDEENVNYLF

-921 GLDNE
+921 GLDNA
-926 TDKHGYIQ
+926 TDKQGYNQ

-951 ANSSYLPIKK
+951 ANSSYLSINKA
-961 EIAEKLN
+961 IAEKLN
-968 LGTSNDFSVLQNQSG
+968 LGTRNDFSALQNQSG